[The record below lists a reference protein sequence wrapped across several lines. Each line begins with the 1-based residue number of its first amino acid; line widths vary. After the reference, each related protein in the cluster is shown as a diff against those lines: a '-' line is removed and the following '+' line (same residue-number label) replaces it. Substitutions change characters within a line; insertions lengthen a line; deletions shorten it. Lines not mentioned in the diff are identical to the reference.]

1 MYYISLIS
9 STYNCETFVKCFH
22 AKCFHAKEKYFC
34 LRQLLP
40 RQHQGLIELPKVVVS
55 QSVVNAFVVQW
66 CCLEM
71 NHTLGVLS
79 YI

>member
-1 MYYISLIS
+1 MFSY
-9 STYNCETFVKCFH
+9 
-22 AKCFHAKEKYFC
+22 KCFHAKEKYFC

-55 QSVVNAFVVQW
+55 QSVVNAFVVQC